1 MTHFLKSILI
11 QLFPFTE
18 ISIADIDEEYGL
30 TNHTQETVS
39 LKFVEGNHITM
50 LDNPKLV
57 QMINELDPLLKDKVN
72 FEDFMGRD
80 ENSL

>member
-1 MTHFLKSILI
+1 
-11 QLFPFTE
+11 
-18 ISIADIDEEYGL
+18 
-30 TNHTQETVS
+30 
-39 LKFVEGNHITM
+39 M